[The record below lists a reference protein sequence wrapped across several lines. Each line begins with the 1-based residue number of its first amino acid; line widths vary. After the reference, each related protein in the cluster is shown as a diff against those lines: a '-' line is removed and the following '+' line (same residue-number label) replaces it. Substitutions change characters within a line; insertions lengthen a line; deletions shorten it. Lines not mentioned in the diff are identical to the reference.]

1 MQRERNESF
10 FIFDV
15 PGFGG
20 RLTGEPSFLQRMKF
34 SKKTISSELRFSIPI
49 PWNEELFH
57 KIGLSRYSEQ
67 IKVVPRNGNSC
78 SGRCAGY
85 KNSREFEEK
94 IDEKLKVLA
103 NVSVK
108 SREAANQSELFKDGF
123 GDNKE
128 NSQFSRSTYDR
139 DVPKRLY
146 EVLRTILT

>member
-1 MQRERNESF
+1 M
-10 FIFDV
+10 
-15 PGFGG
+15 
-20 RLTGEPSFLQRMKF
+20 
-34 SKKTISSELRFSIPI
+34 
-49 PWNEELFH
+49 
-57 KIGLSRYSEQ
+57 
-67 IKVVPRNGNSC
+67 
-78 SGRCAGY
+78 
-85 KNSREFEEK
+85 
-94 IDEKLKVLA
+94 LA